1 MSAEMIM
8 KLWKDV
14 RNGLIDEVEKIP
26 DDQMSFRATPD
37 TRSIAELL
45 QHVVESQKILV
56 GEACREN
63 ANLARQSFPEHA
75 KEYAPGVR
83 EVSDKQGLIDLLRS
97 GMEAAAECVRAHPGL
112 WDAPFTGLDGKPT
125 TKGAFLTFACSHEMY
140 HRGQLTVFERLMDI
154 EPELTVRLKRFF
166 AASGS
171 SD

>member
-14 RNGLIDEVEKIP
+14 RNGLIEEVEKIP

-56 GEACREN
+56 GEACRED
-63 ANLARQSFPEHA
+63 ANLGRQSFPDHA

-83 EVSDKQGLIDLLRS
+83 DVSDKQGLIELLRS
-97 GMEAAAECVRAHPGL
+97 SMEAADECVRSNSGM
-112 WDAPFTGLDGKPT
+112 WDGPINGIDGRPT

-140 HRGQLTVFERLMDI
+140 HRGQLTVFERLLNI
-154 EPELTVRLKRFF
+154 EPVLTVKLKKFF
-166 AASGS
+166 AQAG
-171 SD
+171 